1 MEVFQLSKYYG
12 TEKDPSALL
21 RDKSEDQLIDY
32 LGKVQQRLQFDVLHM
47 KNQIHQ
53 MRFLVDELKK
63 RRKT

>member
-1 MEVFQLSKYYG
+1 MSKYYG
-12 TEKDPSALL
+12 NEKDPSTLL
-21 RDKSEDQLIDY
+21 KNKTEDQLIDY
-32 LGKVQQRLQFDVLHM
+32 LSKVQNRLQFDVLHM